1 MMASTRPLRTEPGSR
16 VVILAQRCCGP
27 FRAAICRET
36 LESETLTIRIE
47 RINADKCAFEPVGS
61 FDPAEYANA
70 VEAMVRLE
78 NALPEAM
85 RFLDVEAKFLTER
98 LV

>member
-1 MMASTRPLRTEPGSR
+1 MIASIKSLPTESGSQP
-16 VVILAQRCCGP
+16 VILAQRCCGP

-36 LESETLTIRIE
+36 AESETLMIRIE
-47 RINADKCAFEPVGS
+47 RLNAATCSYGPVNS

-85 RFLDVEAKFLTER
+85 RFLRVEAKFLQGDSA
-98 LV
+98 